1 MIVKQGLA
9 PRRVFVYI
17 RTEIA
22 LGASAGTAAY
32 LLVAVAGLDG
42 LEFPVALATVLG
54 TALSILL
61 AFRANTAYQ
70 RWWEASGVWA
80 QITGHS
86 RTFARVIVSLGDSKG
101 VAGSALEEAVRAWQL
116 RMVRRQIAW
125 AHALRLELRR
135 QDDLADVL
143 RNLDADEAAEVAAAD
158 NRPVVLL
165 GLQSR
170 GVYGGY
176 AEGILAGLD
185 NFQLE
190 QALTLVSVQQAL
202 AERVK
207 TIPLPRQYSGF
218 ARAFVWLY
226 AVLFPFTVIGTIPVH
241 RWIVIPAAIVVAFV
255 FGVVDRAA
263 AMTENP
269 FENRI
274 QDVPLSAIC
283 TTIERDLLEL
293 AREPDRPPL
302 ARPVDGYLY

>member
-1 MIVKQGLA
+1 MIVKERLA
-9 PRRVFVYI
+9 PSRVFVYI
-17 RTEIA
+17 RSELA
-22 LGASAGTAAY
+22 LGAAAGTAAY
-32 LLVAVAGLDG
+32 LLVDVAGLDG
-42 LEFPVALATVLG
+42 LEFPVALATVFG

-80 QITGHS
+80 QITGLS
-86 RTFARVIVSLGDSKG
+86 RTFARVVVSLGDSK
-101 VAGSALEEAVRAWQL
+101 VAAGGASEETVRAWQL
-116 RMVRRQIAW
+116 RMVRRQVAS

-135 QDDLADVL
+135 QDDLNDVL
-143 RNLDADEAAEVAAAD
+143 RNLDPLEAGEVSAAD
-158 NRPVVLL
+158 DRPTVLL

-170 GVYGGY
+170 GVFQGY
-176 AEGILAGLD
+176 ADGILTGLD

-190 QALTLVSVQQAL
+190 QALTQISTQQAL

-207 TIPLPRQYSGF
+207 AIPLPRQYSGF
-218 ARAFVWLY
+218 ARTFVWLY
-226 AVLFPFTVIGTIPVH
+226 AVLFPFTVVGTIPAH

-255 FGVVDRAA
+255 FGIVERAA

-293 AREPDRPPL
+293 ARETNRPPR
-302 ARPVDGYLY
+302 ATPVDGYLY